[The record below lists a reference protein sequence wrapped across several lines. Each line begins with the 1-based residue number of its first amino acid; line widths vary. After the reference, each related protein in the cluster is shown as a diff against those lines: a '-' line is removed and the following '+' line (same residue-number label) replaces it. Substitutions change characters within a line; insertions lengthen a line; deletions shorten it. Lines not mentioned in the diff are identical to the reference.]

1 MTYPDSV
8 QFLYALG
15 NEMKTAKL
23 GLERIRAVLDALGN
37 PEKAY
42 RVVHVAGTN
51 GKGSTCAMIAAGLQA
66 AGIRTG
72 LFTSPHL
79 IEPTERLQIDGIP
92 VSQIQFSRA
101 FDVVHAAANTLDLD
115 AHPSYFETVAAMA
128 FWLFREL
135 KVETAVIE
143 VGLGGR
149 LDATNVVEP
158 ALTVITPID
167 LDHQVFL
174 GDTIE
179 AIAGEKAGILKPGV
193 PAVFARQR
201 PQADAVLDARATEL
215 GIPVRRAYEFEIRD
229 LEIDARGSRFS
240 AIECPLAGE
249 HQVDNAV
256 TAALALQTLGI
267 SPAGIAETRWP
278 GRLEH
283 ISPNPDIVLDGAHN
297 PAGARALM
305 RYLERFYPDRKR
317 WIIFGAMRDKAV
329 AEMGAILFPLADE
342 LILTAADSPR
352 SMTPE
357 DLTALAGRGRA
368 AANIGAALELVAR
381 EAEADDVIIVTG
393 SLFLV
398 GEARAASYNRN
409 SWPFSG
415 AWS

>member
-1 MTYPDSV
+1 MNYPDSV

-23 GLERIRAVLDALGN
+23 GLERISAVLAALDN
-37 PEKAY
+37 PQRAY

-66 AGIRTG
+66 AAVRTG

-79 IEPTERLQIDGIP
+79 IEPTERIQVDGIP
-92 VSQIQFSRA
+92 VSQAQFSRA
-101 FDVVHAAANTLDLD
+101 FDVVHEAVAALDLD

-135 KVETAVIE
+135 RVETAVVE

-149 LDATNVVEP
+149 LDATNVVDP

-167 LDHQVFL
+167 LDHQAFL
-174 GDTIE
+174 GETIQQ
-179 AIAGEKAGILKPGV
+179 IAAEKAGILKRGV
-193 PAVFARQR
+193 PAVFAKQR
-201 PQADAVLDARATEL
+201 PEAEEALAAKAAELSIRVRSAADFD
-215 GIPVRRAYEFEIRD
+215 IRD
-229 LEIDARGSRFS
+229 LEINARGSRFS
-240 AIECPLAGE
+240 GIDVPLAGA

-256 TAALALQTLGI
+256 TAALALEELGL
-267 SPAGIAETRWP
+267 SPVGIAETRWP

-283 ISPNPDIVLDGAHN
+283 VSPNPDIVLDGAHN
-297 PAGARALM
+297 PAGARALV
-305 RYLERFYPDRKR
+305 RYLDTYYSDCKR
-317 WIIFGAMRDKAV
+317 WMIFGAMRDKAV
-329 AEMGAILFPLADE
+329 AEMGEILFPRADE

-352 SMTPE
+352 SLPPE
-357 DLTALAGRGRA
+357 ELAALAGRGRA
-368 AANIGAALELVAR
+368 VANIGAALQIAAR
-381 EAEADDVIIVTG
+381 EASADDAIIITG

-398 GEARAASYNRN
+398 GEARAASYNKN